1 MFNKLMSAMVGFL
14 GSGGASGSAP
24 DLNLGQDASWIQ
36 KTFAIVWNV
45 IDQILWPA
53 FAIIATLG
61 IVYAIVLGVNYAKA
75 ETSDKKEEAKKR
87 IINAVVGVIVMLA
100 LIVILKVFVSE
111 IAGVRKWAESLTNK

>member
-14 GSGGASGSAP
+14 GSGGASPSAP
-24 DLNLGQDASWIQ
+24 SVSKATWIQ
-36 KTFAIVWNV
+36 QTFAIVWKV
-45 IDQILWPA
+45 IDEILWPA
-53 FAIIATLG
+53 FAIIATVG

-87 IINAVVGVIVMLA
+87 IINAVVGVVIMLA

-111 IAGVRKWAESLTNK
+111 IGGVRDWADNLTKNI

>member
-14 GSGGASGSAP
+14 GSSAP
-24 DLNLGQDASWIQ
+24 TDVSDVSWMAQ
-36 KTFAIVWNV
+36 TFAIVWKV
-45 IDQILWPA
+45 IDDILWPA

-87 IINAVVGVIVMLA
+87 IINAVVGVVVMLA
-100 LIVILKVFVSE
+100 LIVILKVFVSN
-111 IAGVRKWAESLTNK
+111 IAGVRDWADNLTK

>member
-1 MFNKLMSAMVGFL
+1 MFNKLMSAMIGFL
-14 GSGGASGSAP
+14 GSGSSAP
-24 DLNLGQDASWIQ
+24 SDVSNVSWIQ
-36 KTFAIVWNV
+36 KTFAIVWTI

-111 IAGVRKWAESLTNK
+111 IGGVREWANSLTK

>member
-1 MFNKLMSAMVGFL
+1 MFNKLMSAMIGFL
-14 GSGGASGSAP
+14 ADGSAP
-24 DLNLGQDASWIQ
+24 SVSDATWIQ
-36 KTFAIVWNV
+36 KTFAIVWTV

-87 IINAVVGVIVMLA
+87 IINAVVGVVVMLA
-100 LIVILKVFVSE
+100 LIVILKVFVSN
-111 IAGVRKWAESLTNK
+111 IGGVKEWANNLTNSK